1 VVGADV
7 ALFYYAGHGVQVGGR
22 NFLVPVS
29 ANPTKEA
36 DVYLQMV
43 DTAVVLSQMDG
54 AGTKLNIVVLD
65 ACRNNPFGGR
75 GLRATG
81 GGLAQM
87 QAPEGTLISYAT
99 QPGNV
104 AQDGDGGNSPYS
116 KALATTIKKP
126 GLGLFEAFNEVGLEV
141 KKTTRGTQQPWV
153 SSSPIS
159 GTFYFS
165 NPPAASVPMQPAPLV
180 DEVQKDFDIAQKI
193 DSREIW
199 EAFLQ
204 NHPSGMLAGVA
215 RTRLEQAKKR
225 ELAMATPAQRPAS
238 PPASVST
245 GLSGI
250 WTGTYY
256 YSSGNKQQPVQFI
269 FNFSQTGC
277 SGRSEEPNT
286 FGEKSAPKLFAN
298 LSCSVTSLSAGQ
310 VITIVKTYDGTGG
323 VSHSVLYTGT
333 VSPDMRT
340 IYGRWAIKSVRGD
353 FIMSR

>member
-1 VVGADV
+1 
-7 ALFYYAGHGVQVGGR
+7 
-22 NFLVPVS
+22 
-29 ANPTKEA
+29 
-36 DVYLQMV
+36 
-43 DTAVVLSQMDG
+43 
-54 AGTKLNIVVLD
+54 
-65 ACRNNPFGGR
+65 
-75 GLRATG
+75 
-81 GGLAQM
+81 
-87 QAPEGTLISYAT
+87 
-99 QPGNV
+99 
-104 AQDGDGGNSPYS
+104 
-116 KALATTIKKP
+116 
-126 GLGLFEAFNEVGLEV
+126 
-141 KKTTRGTQQPWV
+141 
-153 SSSPIS
+153 
-159 GTFYFS
+159 
-165 NPPAASVPMQPAPLV
+165 
-180 DEVQKDFDIAQKI
+180 
-193 DSREIW
+193 
-199 EAFLQ
+199 
-204 NHPSGMLAGVA
+204 
-215 RTRLEQAKKR
+215 
-225 ELAMATPAQRPAS
+225 MATPAQRPAS